1 MVVTS
6 FAYFPSKRSVEV
18 VLRFCPVKGWEWLET
33 SVLCLGTKAVYNF
46 T

>member
-18 VLRFCPVKGWEWLET
+18 VLRVLPCKG
-33 SVLCLGTKAVYNF
+33 LGVARDQCVVSRY
-46 T
+46 